1 VLIIRLEVG
10 PLASNAYLVRDNG
23 GEEGAVIDPGAEGDR
38 IVQRCR
44 TEGIVPRLLINT
56 HGHVDHIGA
65 NAALKAAFP
74 DALLCVG
81 ARDADRLTDP
91 VANLTALFGGSASG
105 PAPDVLLEDGQ
116 ELRFGSVAL
125 RIIETP
131 GHTPGGVCL
140 LAPDESPPQ
149 LFCGDLIFRR
159 GVGRS
164 DLPGGDPE
172 ELAASIK
179 QRILTLP
186 DETTIWPGHG
196 EGTTVG
202 EERIENPFIG
212 SAAQLHP

>member
-1 VLIIRLEVG
+1 M
-10 PLASNAYLVRDNG
+10 
-23 GEEGAVIDPGAEGDR
+23 
-38 IVQRCR
+38 
-44 TEGIVPRLLINT
+44 
-56 HGHVDHIGA
+56 
-65 NAALKAAFP
+65 
-74 DALLCVG
+74 G